1 MCRNENYSRVSVGK
15 HMYEMLYILGGM
27 KQDAFLPMFVNYAVE
42 YARSSDKV
50 NQNGLKLNGSKQL
63 LVYADNINVWG
74 GSIHTIQT

>member
-1 MCRNENYSRVSVGK
+1 
-15 HMYEMLYILGGM
+15 MYEMLYILDGM
-27 KQDAFLPMFVNYAVE
+27 KPDAFSPMFVNYAVE
-42 YARSSDKV
+42 YVISSDKV